1 MNHRQRKERQQMSE
15 LTSYLNPMAAP
26 AAWFQDLWNCLPL
39 SLRGLFYM
47 SLGLVVIGSIYK
59 ILGR

>member
-1 MNHRQRKERQQMSE
+1 MSE

-26 AAWFQDLWNCLPL
+26 AAWFQDLWSCLPL